1 MNRAVSSL
9 QARVD
14 NPVINMFCVSLE
26 QLTNP
31 ELVWKD
37 LMESDI
43 LSVMERTSGQRDK
56 KVLLRIWDEI
66 KGKLI
71 QVSNNLSTQYTYTE
85 IIGVRIIRYLIPMIF
100 L

>member
-1 MNRAVSSL
+1 MSACQYQFPCTPEGDRLQRSVSSL

-14 NPVINMFCVSLE
+14 NPVLNMFCSSLE

-43 LSVMERTSGQRDK
+43 LAVMERASAQRDK
-56 KVLLRIWDEI
+56 QALMELWGQINGR
-66 KGKLI
+66 LI
-71 QVSNNLSTQYTYTE
+71 VVSCN
-85 IIGVRIIRYLIPMIF
+85 
-100 L
+100 